1 MIDQILA
8 NKKVRKILIIAVV
21 GFILISSMAF
31 TVEQRQ
37 QALVLQFGE
46 PVRVIKSPGL
56 KFKMP
61 FVQNV
66 LFFDKRIL
74 DIGVKDQEVIAS
86 DQKRLIINA
95 FAKFK
100 ITDPLKFYTTVRNIY
115 GIRSRLGSILDSSL
129 RQAIGEI
136 PLKKLLSEDR
146 SSIMRNIRN
155 IVAKESEIFGVEII
169 DVRIVRGDLPK
180 ENSEAIFARMQTERE
195 KEAREIRATGA
206 ERAQKIKAEANKERT
221 IIISEAR
228 KQSSIVKGQGDAT
241 ATRIYA
247 KSFGVD
253 PEFSYFYLSMK
264 AYKDVIRNDN
274 TKLVISP
281 EGEFFDYFN
290 DDGKVLQNNRLRR
303 SKYSKS
309 KKKRYYKKRKYS
321 KKSKY
326 KVSAN

>member
-8 NKKVRKILIIAVV
+8 NKIVKRFLIILAVFLV
-21 GFILISSMAF
+21 LISGALF

-46 PVRVIKSPGL
+46 PVRLIQEPGL
-56 KFKMP
+56 KFKIP

-66 LFFDKRIL
+66 QFFDKRIL
-74 DIGVKDQEVIAS
+74 DLGVRDQEVIAS

-100 ITDPLKFYTTVRNIY
+100 IVDPLKFYTTVRNIY
-115 GIRSRLGSILDSSL
+115 GINSRLGAILDSSL
-129 RQAIGEI
+129 RQIIGEV
-136 PLKKLLSEDR
+136 PLKDILTESRGK
-146 SSIMRNIRN
+146 IMKNIRN
-155 IVAKESEIFGVEII
+155 VVSKESEIFGVEII

-195 KEAREIRATGA
+195 KEAREIRANGA
-206 ERAQKIKAEANKERT
+206 EKAQKIKAEANKDRT
-221 IIISEAR
+221 IILAEAR
-228 KQSSIVKGQGDAT
+228 KNSSIVKGQGDAL

-247 KSFGVD
+247 KSFGLD

-264 AYKDVIRNDN
+264 AYRDVLKNDN
-274 TKLVISP
+274 TKLVIAP

-290 DDGKVLQNNRLRR
+290 DDGKVAQNNKVRR
-303 SKYSKS
+303 KKYS
-309 KKKRYYKKRKYS
+309 KKKRYNKRGKRSHKKYS
-321 KKSKY
+321 SN
-326 KVSAN
+326 SR